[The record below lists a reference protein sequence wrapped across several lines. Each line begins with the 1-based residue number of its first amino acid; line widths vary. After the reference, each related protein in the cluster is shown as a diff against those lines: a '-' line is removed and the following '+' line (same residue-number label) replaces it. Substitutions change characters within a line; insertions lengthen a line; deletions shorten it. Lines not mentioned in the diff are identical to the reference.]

1 MLDEIGLE
9 VPDYSFEQ
17 RTAVFMETFD
27 RSIDLERLVL
37 KLGLE
42 QTEYEP
48 EQFPALIYR
57 PPELDVTLLVFSS
70 GKIIIGGTMSKRT
83 AQEAIDHLTKSLS

>member
-1 MLDEIGLE
+1 
-9 VPDYSFEQ
+9 
-17 RTAVFMETFD
+17 METLD
-27 RSIDLERLVL
+27 RSLDLERLVL

-70 GKIIIGGTMSKRT
+70 GKIIIGGTMSEAT
-83 AQEAIDHLTKSLS
+83 AREAIDHLRAHLG